1 METIGVGVVGVGTF
15 GEIHARI
22 YSEHPRTELIAV
34 SDIDKARAEKVATQY
49 KAKAYGRYE
58 EMLKDPRI
66 KAVSIVV
73 PDMAHR
79 DPCVAAAN
87 AGKHI
92 LLEKPLATSVED
104 GRAILEAV
112 EKNKVTLMV
121 DFMNRWSP
129 PFSMAKKSL
138 ESGEIGDLLYINMR
152 LNDSLFV
159 PTKMLSWAGKSS
171 VLWFLGSHAIDLIL
185 WLVGSAVDEVFCTS
199 TSKVLSG
206 MGIPTADFYHSI
218 LQFKNGAVANIE
230 NSWILPESGPTV
242 FEFTTE
248 IVGTKGKIDI
258 DTARN
263 GCIIKST
270 GGKYQ
275 YPDSFCLVEVQ
286 GQMRGFGHT
295 AIDHFISCVAEN
307 KPPWIE
313 KMGSLRVTEL
323 ITRLEESAKARRF
336 VKV

>member
-1 METIGVGVVGVGTF
+1 ME
-15 GEIHARI
+15 
-22 YSEHPRTELIAV
+22 P
-34 SDIDKARAEKVATQY
+34 
-49 KAKAYGRYE
+49 
-58 EMLKDPRI
+58 
-66 KAVSIVV
+66 
-73 PDMAHR
+73 
-79 DPCVAAAN
+79 
-87 AGKHI
+87 
-92 LLEKPLATSVED
+92 
-104 GRAILEAV
+104 AIFHGQE
-112 EKNKVTLMV
+112 
-121 DFMNRWSP
+121 
-129 PFSMAKKSL
+129 SL
-138 ESGEIGDLLYINMR
+138 ESGEIGDLLYINMK

-185 WLVGSAVDEVFCTS
+185 WLVGSPVEEVFCTS
-199 TSKVLSG
+199 TSKVLSS

-218 LQFKNGAVANIE
+218 LQFKNGVVANIE

-270 GGKYQ
+270 RGKYL
-275 YPDSFCLVEVQ
+275 YPDPVLPCRGP

-307 KPPWIE
+307 KAPWID
-313 KMGSLRVTEL
+313 KRGSLHVTEL